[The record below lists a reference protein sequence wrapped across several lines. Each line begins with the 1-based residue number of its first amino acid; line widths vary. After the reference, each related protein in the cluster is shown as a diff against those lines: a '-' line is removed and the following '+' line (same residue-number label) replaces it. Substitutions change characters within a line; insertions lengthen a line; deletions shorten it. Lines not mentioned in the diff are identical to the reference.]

1 MDTFTNKSVVKD
13 IKQFKDVTGDK
24 QDFNLSNQRVP
35 KHVTTVAPEICSTAQ
50 SRGRSIRE

>member
-13 IKQFKDVTGDK
+13 IKQFKDMTGDK
-24 QDFNLSNQRVP
+24 QDFNLNNQRVP

-50 SRGRSIRE
+50 SCGRPIRE

>member
-13 IKQFKDVTGDK
+13 IKQFKDMTVDK
-24 QDFNLSNQRVP
+24 QDFNLNNQCVP

-50 SRGRSIRE
+50 SCGRSIRE